1 MIRTLSSSGRRR
13 RLVPRAFATFSL
25 AVVGLVVGLLTTGA
39 SIAATSQDKTCEHEA
54 ADDLRL
60 GSREQPPAC
69 GPGTWTGDQP
79 ITFRFRWLRCN
90 STGGNCIQIQ
100 SATGDDYTVRT
111 SDVGKTLRVRVTASN
126 DIGSSTALSARTD
139 VVQAAA
145 QQPAS
150 GRIQL
155 PSGETS
161 VAASSIPKD
170 ERMIV
175 SQVRFEPNVLTNR
188 TQPVTIRVRITDTR
202 NFVIRDANVFV
213 RSTPRV
219 TTGGH
224 EQTATDGWVTFQ
236 LQPLSTFQLK
246 RGALQFFVKASR
258 AGDPPLAGV
267 AAYRLVQVIVRP
279 Q

>member
-1 MIRTLSSSGRRR
+1 MIRALSSSGRRR
-13 RLVPRAFATFSL
+13 RLIPQAFATISL
-25 AVVGLVVGLLTTGA
+25 AVAVVVGLLMTGA
-39 SIAATSQDKTCEHEA
+39 SVAATSQDKPANTK
-54 ADDLRL
+54 
-60 GSREQPPAC
+60 PPAIS
-69 GPGTWTGDQP
+69 GSAVENSRLHADPGTWTGDQP

-90 STGGNCIQIQ
+90 PAGGNCIQIQ
-100 SATGDDYTVRT
+100 NATSDDYTVRT

-126 DIGSSTALSARTD
+126 DFGSATALSARTD
-139 VVQAAA
+139 SVQAAA
-145 QQPAS
+145 PQHPT

-161 VAASSIPKD
+161 VTASSIPKD

-175 SQVRFEPNVLTNR
+175 SQVRFEPNVLTSR
-188 TQPVTIRVRITDTR
+188 TQPITIRVRITDTR
-202 NFVIRDANVFV
+202 NFVIREATVFV

-219 TTGGH
+219 TSGGRQ
-224 EQTATDGWVTFQ
+224 QTATDGWVTFQ

-267 AAYRLVQVIVRP
+267 AAYRLVQVIIRP

>member
-1 MIRTLSSSGRRR
+1 MIRALSSSGRRR
-13 RLVPRAFATFSL
+13 RLIPLAFATSSL
-25 AVVGLVVGLLTTGA
+25 AVAVVVGLLMTGA
-39 SIAATSQDKTCEHEA
+39 SVAATSQDKPANTKLPAISGSAVENGRLH
-54 ADDLRL
+54 AD
-60 GSREQPPAC
+60 
-69 GPGTWTGDQP
+69 PGTWTGDQP

-90 STGGNCIQIQ
+90 PAGGNCIQIQ
-100 SATGDDYTVRT
+100 NATGDDYTVRT

-126 DIGSSTALSARTD
+126 DLGSATALSARTD
-139 VVQAAA
+139 TVQAAA
-145 QQPAS
+145 PQQPS

-161 VAASSIPKD
+161 VTASSIPKD

-175 SQVRFEPNVLTNR
+175 SQVRFEPNVLTSR
-188 TQPVTIRVRITDTR
+188 TQPITIRVRITDTR
-202 NFVIRDANVFV
+202 NFVIREATVFV

-219 TTGGH
+219 TTGGRQ
-224 EQTATDGWVTFQ
+224 QTATDGWVTFQ
-236 LQPLSTFQLK
+236 LQPLSTFQVK

-267 AAYRLVQVIVRP
+267 AAYRLVQVVIRP

>member
-1 MIRTLSSSGRRR
+1 MIRALSSSGRRR
-13 RLVPRAFATFSL
+13 RLIPLAFATSSL
-25 AVVGLVVGLLTTGA
+25 AVAVVVGLLMTGA
-39 SIAATSQDKTCEHEA
+39 SVAATSQDKPANTKLPAISGSAVENGRLH
-54 ADDLRL
+54 AD
-60 GSREQPPAC
+60 
-69 GPGTWTGDQP
+69 PGTWTGDQP

-90 STGGNCIQIQ
+90 PAGGNCIQIQ
-100 SATGDDYTVRT
+100 NATGDDYTVRT

-126 DIGSSTALSARTD
+126 DLGTATALSARTD
-139 VVQAAA
+139 TVQAAA
-145 QQPAS
+145 PQQPS

-161 VAASSIPKD
+161 VTASSIPKD

-175 SQVRFEPNVLTNR
+175 SQVRFEPNVLTSR
-188 TQPVTIRVRITDTR
+188 TQPITIRVRITDTR
-202 NFVIRDANVFV
+202 NFVIREATVFV

-219 TTGGH
+219 TTGGRQ
-224 EQTATDGWVTFQ
+224 QTATDGWVTFQ
-236 LQPLSTFQLK
+236 LQPLSTFQVK

-267 AAYRLVQVIVRP
+267 AAYRLVQVVIRP